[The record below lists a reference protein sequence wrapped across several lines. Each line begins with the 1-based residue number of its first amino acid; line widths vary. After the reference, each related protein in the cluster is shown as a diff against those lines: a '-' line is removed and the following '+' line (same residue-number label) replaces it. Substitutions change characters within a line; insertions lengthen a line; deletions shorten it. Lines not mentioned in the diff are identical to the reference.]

1 MLAHGAGIYLPAR
14 WAAWTF
20 RKDSSM
26 STTNKHDVKWLNYE
40 DDGRNEPGVK
50 LRITRRYI
58 ELMGG
63 FLNAIAAFHKN
74 RKDGQ

>member
-1 MLAHGAGIYLPAR
+1 MK
-14 WAAWTF
+14 T
-20 RKDSSM
+20 
-26 STTNKHDVKWLNYE
+26 STKHDGKWLKYL

-63 FLNAIAAFHKN
+63 VRNALAVFHKN
-74 RKDGQ
+74 GKDTQ

>member
-1 MLAHGAGIYLPAR
+1 MAP
-14 WAAWTF
+14 WVAWLFKET
-20 RKDSSM
+20 SM
-26 STTNKHDVKWLNYE
+26 KTSTKHDGKWLKYL

-63 FLNAIAAFHKN
+63 VRNALAVFHKN
-74 RKDGQ
+74 GKDTQ